1 MFTLKKTIT
10 LSTMLLSILL
20 ILMSIES
27 ITGIG
32 VINGQ
37 CTFYQTISPL
47 GKYFNLTN
55 SDNTPFSWLFQILF
69 VLGLVLLY
77 VPNFLSFKHSRLKS
91 TILIVINTL
100 GLILIFLSCRSYQ
113 YMLMM
118 IVINILIVINIILE
132 HITNYK
138 TKINLFVFIIASFIA
153 CINIYCLYYRIK
165 IVTMYETWYLNGT
178 YEKMIE
184 EMINTS
190 TINTICFAIWVIPL
204 LVLIVQELM
213 FNHKEAQTIIK
224 S

>member
-1 MFTLKKTIT
+1 MKKTIT

>member
-1 MFTLKKTIT
+1 MKKTIT

-20 ILMSIES
+20 ILVSIES

-55 SDNTPFSWLFQILF
+55 SDNTPFSLLFQILF

-132 HITNYK
+132 HIMNYK
-138 TKINLFVFIIASFIA
+138 TKINLFVFIITSFIA
-153 CINIYCLYYRIK
+153 CINIYYLYYRIK
-165 IVTMYETWYLNGT
+165 MVTMYETWYLNGV

>member
-1 MFTLKKTIT
+1 MKKTIT

-184 EMINTS
+184 EMINIS